1 MSPIRPVLDRLG
13 GVIAASTARLG
24 RRVDVASLGVLDRV
38 GHLPLASPG
47 VVSPNGACRLVKAS
61 DGWIAAN
68 LAREEDRDLVPA
80 WLEGEIGE
88 EPWDQIERQALDL
101 TCAHLIDRATLLG
114 LPVAGVGEI
123 GAECADAQ
131 LWQVSATRNH
141 TAWPPQV
148 LDLSALWAG
157 PLCGAI
163 LAAAGA
169 QVTRIESLG
178 RPDPTRTS
186 TPEFFQ
192 RLNGG
197 KADVGLDLRQENDRR
212 RLVGLARAAAVLI
225 TGARPTALARLGL
238 TPDALFAHNPRLI
251 WVAITGYGWSRS
263 SPAGRGGP
271 RSGGGGSISG
281 VGGGNPLSSFGTA
294 PPGRAHLTSDRV
306 AFGDDAAAAGGLVRW
321 TATGEPQF
329 LGDALADPITGLA
342 AAAGALTALE
352 AGGGVMVDAAL
363 AVCAAGAAHEL
374 GLRRAS

>member
-238 TPDALFAHNPRLI
+238 TPEALFEHNPSLI

-263 SPAGRGGP
+263 SPGGGRGP